1 MDSELI
7 RTFLEV
13 NRTRHFGRAAERL
26 FVTPAA
32 VSARIR
38 LLEQQLGNRL
48 FLRSRNNLR
57 LTAAGQR
64 LLPHA
69 ENVLRSL
76 NRALLS
82 VGSTDARQELVALGC
97 LHSIWQVAL
106 KGWLAEVHDQ
116 HPNLVLQIELL
127 GTPALVSRVREQS
140 LDLAL
145 VYEAPQ
151 VSDLVSQ
158 AVAVVELVLV
168 CDRAGVE
175 AGPELPGYIHV
186 DWGTPFAMTLAR
198 DLPNLPDPALR
209 VDAPE
214 VAHEFL
220 RSRGGA
226 AYLPRLVVEPD
237 VQAGA
242 LHPVAGAPVIERR
255 VYLIR
260 GAAVPATGIAE
271 AVHVHLHNWLRDRS
285 AVAI

>member
-13 NRTRHFGRAAERL
+13 HRTRHFGRAAERL

-32 VSARIR
+32 VSARVR
-38 LLEQQLGNRL
+38 LLEQQLGTRL

-82 VGSTDARQELVALGC
+82 VGSTNARQELVALGG

-106 KGWLAEVHDQ
+106 KGWLSEVHDQ
-116 HPNLVLQIELL
+116 HPNLVLQVELL
-127 GTPALVSRVREQS
+127 GTQALVARVREHS

-145 VYEAPQ
+145 VYEPPQ
-151 VSDLVSQ
+151 VSDLVAQ

-168 CDRAGVE
+168 CDRNGAE
-175 AGPELPGYIHV
+175 AGPELSGYIHV

-214 VAHEFL
+214 VAHDFL
-220 RSRGGA
+220 CSRGGA
-226 AYLPRLVVEPD
+226 AYLPRLTVEPD
-237 VQAGA
+237 VRAGT
-242 LHPVAGAPVIERR
+242 LFPVAGAPVIERR
-255 VYLIR
+255 VFLIR
-260 GAAVPATGIAE
+260 SADMPATGIAE
-271 AVHVHLHNWLRDRS
+271 AVRLHLQDWLRDKS
-285 AVAI
+285 AVAL